1 MSDASPV
8 TTGQSWH
15 TLPMDELLHRLD
27 TRREGLTAA
36 EAQARLEQVG
46 ANELQS
52 APQTSPII
60 LFLAQFRSPLIF
72 MLLAASVVSAV
83 TGHLVDAGVILAVVI
98 LNAIVGVVQ
107 EWRAERALEALRQ
120 LGAPRALVLRGGRV
134 EGIPALEVVPG
145 DVLVLEGGER
155 VAADARVLESLELT
169 VDESALTGESTTVAK
184 TPGNL
189 PPRLP
194 LAERTNMVWMSSPVV
209 AGKGYAVVVE
219 TGMRTVMGEIAAEVR
234 AAERAETPLQ
244 RRLASLATLLG
255 FGALGLSAVIFFLG
269 LLRGYEV
276 VEMLLFAVAAAVSA
290 IPEGLPAVISVVL
303 ALGVQRMARRNA
315 ILRRLPAVETLGST
329 TVICS
334 DKTGTITRNE
344 MTVTRLYAGGA
355 LYDVTGEGFVPEGEI
370 RKDGQPLAP
379 EMLERHAALRALL
392 VAGCV
397 VNDTLLEYEQ
407 DRWQIRGD
415 PTEAALLVAAYKAGI
430 KPEEERERLVRL
442 DEIPFS
448 SRTKYMATLN
458 APENGDETTLFVK
471 GAPEQILAFATKI
484 LREGREE
491 PLTEEDRRR
500 LLEINDKL
508 AGQALRV
515 LGAAYRVL
523 PHGQQKTDREQA
535 EHDLIF
541 LGLWGMIDPPRP
553 EAIRAIAAAEGA
565 GIRVMMITGDNAVT
579 AAAIARQAGIAA
591 HGEETVSGP
600 ELEEMT
606 DDELQRRVGHIGV
619 FARVAPVH
627 KLRIINALRAN
638 GQTTAMTGDGVND
651 APALKSADIGVAM
664 GITGTEVAK
673 EAADMVLADDNFATI
688 VRAVEEGRVIFN
700 NLRKVIFF
708 LVTTNL
714 GEILTLTATLVIGLP
729 LPLTAVMILWV
740 NLVTDGLCTTPL
752 GVEPG
757 HGDVLQQP
765 PRRREAGVI
774 NLALLRQML
783 VFAVLMAA
791 GTLGLFWQILRAGG
805 TFAHAQT
812 VAFTTLVAFQWFHA
826 FNARSRRNSLFSIG
840 LFSNPWLLA
849 GVAAAVVLQV
859 LVIYLPPA
867 QILFRTAPLTLADW
881 GWILLVSSSV
891 FILDELRKLV
901 LHFTEKHSPRP

>member
-1 MSDASPV
+1 MGDATPAK
-8 TTGQSWH
+8 TPESWH
-15 TLPMDELLHRLD
+15 ALPIDELLSRLGA
-27 TRREGLTAA
+27 RREGLTAA
-36 EAQARLEQVG
+36 EARARLEQFG
-46 ANELQS
+46 TNELQS
-52 APQTSPII
+52 APQTNPFI
-60 LFLAQFRSPLIF
+60 LFLAQFRSSLIF
-72 MLLAASVVSAV
+72 MLLAASGVSAT
-83 TGHLVDAGVILAVVI
+83 TGHYVDAGVILAVVV
-98 LNAIVGVVQ
+98 LNAIVGVIQ
-107 EWRAERALEALRQ
+107 EWRAERALEALRR
-120 LGAPRALVLRGGRV
+120 LGAPRALVLRDGRAEV
-134 EGIPALEVVPG
+134 IPALDVVPG

-155 VAADARVLESLELT
+155 VAADARVLESVELT
-169 VDESALTGESTTVAK
+169 VDESALTGESTVVAK
-184 TPGNL
+184 FPGEL

-234 AAERAETPLQ
+234 AAERSETPLQ

-255 FGALGLSAVIFFLG
+255 FGALGLSAIIFGLG

-276 VEMLLFAVAAAVSA
+276 VDMLLFAVAAAVSA

-344 MTVTRLYAGGA
+344 MTVTRLYAGEI
-355 LYDVTGEGFVPEGEI
+355 LYEVTGEGFTPEGEI
-370 RKDGQPLAP
+370 REGGQPLAP
-379 EMLERHAALRALL
+379 EAMERHTALRALL
-392 VAGCV
+392 VAGCLA
-397 VNDTLLEYEQ
+397 NDASLEYAE
-407 DRWQIRGD
+407 DRWRIRGD

-430 KPEEERERLVRL
+430 EPEMERERLERL

-458 APENGDETTLFVK
+458 APVDGGEATLFVK
-471 GAPEQILAFATKI
+471 GAPEQILAFSTKV
-484 LREGREE
+484 LRNGREE

-500 LLEINDKL
+500 LLEINNEL
-508 AGQALRV
+508 AGQAMRV

-523 PHGQQKTDREQA
+523 PPGRQQADREQA
-535 EHDLIF
+535 ERDLVF

-553 EAIRAIAAAEGA
+553 EAIRAIADAQGA
-565 GIRVMMITGDNAVT
+565 GIRTIMITGDNAIT
-579 AAAIARQAGIAA
+579 AAAIAYQTGIAA
-591 HGEETVSGP
+591 HGEETISGP

-606 DDELQRRVGHIGV
+606 DEELRRRVGHIGV

-627 KLRIINALRAN
+627 KLRIINTLRAN
-638 GQTTAMTGDGVND
+638 GEITAMTGDGVND
-651 APALKSADIGVAM
+651 APALKSADIGIAM
-664 GITGTEVAK
+664 GIAGTEVAK

-688 VRAVEEGRVIFN
+688 VRAVEEGRVIFH
-700 NLRKVIFF
+700 NLRKVVFY

-714 GEILTLTATLVIGLP
+714 GEIIALTATLVIGLP

-757 HGDVLQQP
+757 HHDILRQP
-765 PRRREAGVI
+765 PRPRTAGIIDLV
-774 NLALLRQML
+774 LLRQML
-783 VFAVLMAA
+783 VFAMLMAA
-791 GTLGLFWQILRAGG
+791 GTLLLFWQVLRAGG

-812 VAFTTLVAFQWFHA
+812 IAFTTLVAFQWFHA
-826 FNARSRRNSLFSIG
+826 FNARSRRSSLFTIG
-840 LFSNPWLLA
+840 LLPNPWLLA
-849 GVAAAVVLQV
+849 SVAAAVALQV

-867 QILFRTAPLTLADW
+867 QALFRTAPLTLADW
-881 GWILLVSSSV
+881 GWILLTSSSI
-891 FILDELRKLV
+891 FILDELRKLI
-901 LHFTEKHSPRP
+901 LNLRGT